1 MESIKTEKEKGE
13 LDKVGRSDEK
23 MNQMEAMMERNVNS
37 VEELT
42 NKENV
47 LHIGKNFVNAR
58 RKMTGQT
65 AVTLRRFMNHQL
77 HQKMILC

>member
-1 MESIKTEKEKGE
+1 MESIKTEKEKE
-13 LDKVGRSDEK
+13 ESDKVSRSDEK

-58 RKMTGQT
+58 RKMTGHT